1 VKLHN
6 EFTVPV
12 GVERAW
18 DVLLDLERV
27 APCLPGAAL
36 HGGDG
41 SEYQGEMTIKLGPV
55 RSRYAGT
62 VRIEEADAQARRAV
76 MRAQARDD
84 RGGGTAAATI
94 STEMRAVA
102 EGTRVAVE
110 TDIQISG
117 PAAQFGRGVMQDVS
131 SKLIGRFADCLAEE
145 MAGDDGAAR
154 PALGANEATPAEAAA
169 GPQATTGATA
179 PAVDWAAAAV
189 APAPTR
195 LGGYDET
202 PVGRLP
208 TGPAGDSALAAAA
221 ASASA
226 SASAGRADTE
236 ARAARRADEVLDLG
250 ELSRGAVLKRVVPAA
265 AVVVAAIG
273 GVLAWRWRAS
283 RRA

>member
-1 VKLHN
+1 MKLRN

-12 GVERAW
+12 PVEQAW

-27 APCLPGAAL
+27 APCLPGASLEGAAGPEFKG
-36 HGGDG
+36 H
-41 SEYQGEMTIKLGPV
+41 MTIKLGPV
-55 RSRYAGT
+55 RSRYEGT
-62 VRIEEADAQARRAV
+62 VRIEQADAEAHRAV

-94 STEMRAVA
+94 STEMRSVG

-145 MAGDDGAAR
+145 MAGEGGAGPR
-154 PALGANEATPAEAAA
+154 ALGTNEATPAEAAT
-169 GPQATTGATA
+169 GPDATTGATA
-179 PAVDWAAAAV
+179 PAVDWAAAAI

-221 ASASA
+221 GDGGEPAP
-226 SASAGRADTE
+226 RP
-236 ARAARRADEVLDLG
+236 RAARQADEVLDLG
-250 ELSRGAVLKRVVPAA
+250 ELSRGAVLKRAIPVAA
-265 AVVVAAIG
+265 AIAAVG
-273 GVLAWRWRAS
+273 VGVLLWRS
-283 RRA
+283 RRRG

>member
-1 VKLHN
+1 VKLRN

-12 GVERAW
+12 PVEQAW

-36 HGGDG
+36 HGAEG
-41 SEYQGEMTIKLGPV
+41 SEYRGQMTIKLGPV
-55 RSRYAGT
+55 RSRYEGT
-62 VRIEEADAQARRAV
+62 VRIEQADAQARRAV

-94 STEMRAVA
+94 STEMRSVA

-145 MAGDDGAAR
+145 MTGSGPAGA
-154 PALGANEATPAEAAA
+154 PALGTNEATPAEAAA
-169 GPQATTGATA
+169 GPRSTTGATA
-179 PAVDWAAAAV
+179 PAVDWAAAAI
-189 APAPTR
+189 AAAPTR

-221 ASASA
+221 ASA
-226 SASAGRADTE
+226 E
-236 ARAARRADEVLDLG
+236 RAAPQPRALRRSEEVLDLG
-250 ELSRGAVLKRVVPAA
+250 EISRAAVLKRAVPA
-265 AVVVAAIG
+265 VAALAALAG
-273 GVLAWRWRAS
+273 GLLAWRRL
-283 RRA
+283 RRG

>member
-12 GVERAW
+12 AVEQAW
-18 DVLLDLERV
+18 EVLLDLERV
-27 APCLPGAAL
+27 APCLPGAQL
-36 HGGDG
+36 HGSAG
-41 SEYQGEMTIKLGPV
+41 SEFQGQMTIKLGPV
-55 RSRYAGT
+55 ISRYQGT
-62 VRIEEADAQARRAV
+62 VRIEEADADAHRAV

-84 RGGGTAAATI
+84 HGAGTAAATI
-94 STEMRAVA
+94 STEMQPVA
-102 EGTRVAVE
+102 EGTRVLVE

-145 MAGDDGAAR
+145 MAAEGVSASAS
-154 PALGANEATPAEAAA
+154 PALGSNEATPAEGAA

-195 LGGYDET
+195 PGGFDET

-208 TGPAGDSALAAAA
+208 TGPAGDSAMAA
-221 ASASA
+221 ASAGPGEPVRTA
-226 SASAGRADTE
+226 PRQRIRTAD
-236 ARAARRADEVLDLG
+236 DVLDLG
-250 ELSRGAVLKRVVPAA
+250 EMSRGAVLKRVVPAV
-265 AVVVAAIG
+265 AVVVAVVGAL
-273 GVLAWRWRAS
+273 LAWRWL
-283 RRA
+283 RRR

>member
-18 DVLLDLERV
+18 EVLLDLERV
-27 APCLPGAAL
+27 APCLPGAEL
-36 HGGDG
+36 HGAHG
-41 SEYQGEMTIKLGPV
+41 SEYRGQMTIKLGPV
-55 RSRYAGT
+55 RSRYEGT
-62 VRIEEADAQARRAV
+62 VRIEQADPQARRAV

-94 STEMRAVA
+94 STEMQSVA

-131 SKLIGRFADCLAEE
+131 SKLIGRFAECLAEE
-145 MAGDDGAAR
+145 MAGSGVTASL
-154 PALGANEATPAEAAA
+154 ALGTNEAAPAEAATGA
-169 GPQATTGATA
+169 QATTGATA
-179 PAVDWAAAAV
+179 PAVDWVAAAV
-189 APAPTR
+189 ARAPTR

-221 ASASA
+221 ARDGQASPR
-226 SASAGRADTE
+226 SRP
-236 ARAARRADEVLDLG
+236 ARGSDEVLDLG
-250 ELSRGAVLKRVVPAA
+250 ELSRGAVLKRAIPAA
-265 AVVVAAIG
+265 AGLAAVIG
-273 GVLAWRWRAS
+273 ALLAWRHL
-283 RRA
+283 RRG

>member
-12 GVERAW
+12 PVQRAW

-27 APCLPGAAL
+27 APCLPGAQL
-36 HGGDG
+36 EGSDG
-41 SEYQGEMTIKLGPV
+41 SEFRGQMTIKLGPV
-55 RSRYAGT
+55 TSRYQGT
-62 VRIEEADAQARRAV
+62 VRIEQADAEAHRAV

-84 RGGGTAAATI
+84 RGVGTAAATI
-94 STEMRAVA
+94 STEMRPVA
-102 EGTRVAVE
+102 DGTRVAVE

-131 SKLIGRFADCLAEE
+131 AKLIGRFADCLAEE
-145 MAGDDGAAR
+145 MAGEGGAAA
-154 PALGANEATPAEAAA
+154 PAVGSNEATPADVA
-169 GPQATTGATA
+169 TGADATRGAPA
-179 PAVDWAAAAV
+179 PAVDWAAAAI

-221 ASASA
+221 D
-226 SASAGRADTE
+226 GRPP
-236 ARAARRADEVLDLG
+236 ARRPDRSPGRPRARPAEDVLDLG
-250 ELSRGAVLKRVVPAA
+250 EISRAALLKRAIPAA
-265 AVVVAAIG
+265 
-273 GVLAWRWRAS
+273 GVLALAVTALVVWRA
-283 RRA
+283 RRSP